1 MWTLYG
7 HFLSIRSQD
16 LTCFDIF
23 AQYIPM
29 KMMICMSWCFVVQSG
44 LELFIT
50 VAAPERLQVRDLIS
64 SCGWEKGHLRGQPLA
79 PKWHKSVLI
88 QKWGSWL
95 WNAAH
100 FHLNWVKICSKWFQN
115 LPKLRVKW
123 TSNVNPDFGM
133 LLHFHTQVMLIL
145 SHEKKC
151 KSSFITIIWQISIL
165 QLLCYTWTPTRS
177 D

>member
-1 MWTLYG
+1 
-7 HFLSIRSQD
+7 
-16 LTCFDIF
+16 
-23 AQYIPM
+23 M

-100 FHLNWVKICSKWFQN
+100 FHNGSKLGQNMFKIISKSTKIESKMDFKCQSWFWNAASFSHPSDVDIISWKKVQVIIHNNN
-115 LPKLRVKW
+115 L
-123 TSNVNPDFGM
+123 TNFYFTAS
-133 LLHFHTQVMLIL
+133 LLHLNTYEI
-145 SHEKKC
+145 
-151 KSSFITIIWQISIL
+151 
-165 QLLCYTWTPTRS
+165 R
-177 D
+177 